1 MGLEKVHCAW
11 CELREMRRR
20 SVARVGTAHGGDD
33 KEESRGE
40 QVSDRGSESV
50 SRGRAGQGRAGP

>member
-1 MGLEKVHCAW
+1 M
-11 CELREMRRR
+11 
-20 SVARVGTAHGGDD
+20 ARVGTAHGGDD
-33 KEESRGE
+33 KEEGKGE